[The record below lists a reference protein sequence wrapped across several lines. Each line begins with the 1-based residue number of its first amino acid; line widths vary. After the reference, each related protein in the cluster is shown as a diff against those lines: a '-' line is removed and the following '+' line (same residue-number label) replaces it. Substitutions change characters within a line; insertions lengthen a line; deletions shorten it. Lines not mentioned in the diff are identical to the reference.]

1 MRGMRRWIIVILS
14 AMTIYVVADTI
25 GHLNEAAHKGQRYEG
40 IIITV
45 CAWLVFWMFDRVR
58 AIEQRKRDRN
68 PQKYSVATTAQERDR
83 LSTTTTSLP
92 DPPIPAAP
100 FSLKQFVSDI
110 RGSLI
115 LSLVILFLN
124 VGVTGDYFLACV
136 FCSIWAFVALI
147 RATSGSALVAT
158 VRILI
163 PIVTGVLVYWNF
175 VVQEQ
180 ISLSNAAIII
190 QACEHYHSDNGAYPE
205 KLTDLVP
212 RYLSSIPRAKYSL
225 GSDNFTYTGSDQA
238 FLMYWKQFGWPRFY
252 DLRKRYWFGHS
263 MAQ

>member
-1 MRGMRRWIIVILS
+1 MRRWIIVILS

-40 IIITV
+40 IVITV
-45 CAWLVFWMFDRVR
+45 CAWFVFWMFDRVR

-68 PQKYSVATTAQERDR
+68 PQKYSVPAATQKRDR
-83 LSTTTTSLP
+83 LSTTTASVPGPL
-92 DPPIPAAP
+92 IPAAP
-100 FSLKQFVSDI
+100 FSLKQFVSYI
-110 RGSLI
+110 RDSLI

-136 FCSIWAFVALI
+136 FCSIWFFVALVRESVGHSSLI
-147 RATSGSALVAT
+147 VMWA
-158 VRILI
+158 RILI
-163 PIVTGVLVYWNF
+163 PVVTGILVYANF
-175 VVQEQ
+175 VVQEK

-212 RYLSSIPRAKYSL
+212 HYLSSIPRAKYSL
-225 GSDNFTYTGSDQA
+225 GSDKFTYNGSDQA

>member
-1 MRGMRRWIIVILS
+1 MRGMGLRFRISQL
-14 AMTIYVVADTI
+14 
-25 GHLNEAAHKGQRYEG
+25 
-40 IIITV
+40 
-45 CAWLVFWMFDRVR
+45 FW
-58 AIEQRKRDRN
+58 E
-68 PQKYSVATTAQERDR
+68 P
-83 LSTTTTSLP
+83 
-92 DPPIPAAP
+92 
-100 FSLKQFVSDI
+100 I

-136 FCSIWAFVALI
+136 FCSIWFFVALVRESVGHSSPI
-147 RATSGSALVAT
+147 VMWA
-158 VRILI
+158 RILI
-163 PIVTGVLVYWNF
+163 PVVTGILVYANF
-175 VVQEQ
+175 VVQEK

-190 QACEHYHSDNGAYPE
+190 QACDHYHSDNGAYPE

-238 FLMYWKQFGWPRFY
+238 FLMYWKQLGWPRFY

-263 MAQ
+263 IAQ